1 MPWSARS
8 CVHGLLFLSQ
18 RILQWSYEV
27 GGAVL
32 LIHAFVP
39 ALAQPSNGPPIARE
53 IERRFDGFYLFT
65 TNGSGESIVY
75 QRVDD
80 GVGIDPADAIVCMPR
95 ECFLEVARVPDSLL
109 QEPDTAKRGTE
120 QLRERFRALRDA
132 YYSMRRASPAERP
145 QAVQNWRETMA
156 GVGRCLQ
163 DDAC

>member
-1 MPWSARS
+1 MLRWPTDAKPGARVTAGVIQPEANPVGNPPDQIGRRAS
-8 CVHGLLFLSQ
+8 TEVFMSRSTCSHARGLLFLSR
-18 RILQWSYEV
+18 RISKRVREV

-32 LIHAFVP
+32 LFCALVP

-120 QLRERFRALRDA
+120 QL
-132 YYSMRRASPAERP
+132 
-145 QAVQNWRETMA
+145 
-156 GVGRCLQ
+156 
-163 DDAC
+163 

>member
-1 MPWSARS
+1 MPRSARS
-8 CVHGLLFLSQ
+8 CVHGFSFLSQ
-18 RILQWSYEV
+18 RILQWGYEV